1 MAKTRVGIRN
11 GALFN
16 QTSTLWNNLL
26 AYYTGD
32 NTPDDSL
39 GNYNGTLVNGT
50 TYGTGKINQGF
61 SFDGVNDYVDLGNN
75 LDFDGTTPFSI
86 STWVKFDVLG
96 NIEFLINK
104 RDTTLSIRGYS
115 LQKRNTNEIEF
126 QLVNHAQG
134 GQYRI
139 AVYTSTQVTNNTF
152 YHCVVTYD
160 GSGNSNGVKIYLDG
174 VSDTLVTRTNTL
186 ANKTISN
193 SGNLWFGNLA
203 YQNLP
208 LNGLLDEVGIW
219 DRVLTPSEVTELYNS
234 GSGKQ
239 YTPPVVSTPSI
250 ITDGLVL
257 NLDAGNTLSYPG
269 TGTDWF
275 DLTSN
280 DNDGVLLN
288 GASYITDGGGSISFD
303 GVNDFVDCG
312 NDISFDI
319 TQTLTLECWVKK
331 STKGGYHHLIS
342 KFPGGNCSYLLGTNT
357 NGQPYFS
364 RSTTGSNQ
372 GINGTYNS
380 NISDDNWY
388 HVVASY
394 NSLSSTLIMSVNGV
408 AQTFSLSGDIHV
420 STTNVNIA
428 KRTNV
433 GQYFPANI
441 PVARIYNNA
450 LTETQIQQNYNAT
463 KGRFGL

>member
-1 MAKTRVGIRN
+1 MAKKRVGIRN

-32 NTPDDSL
+32 GTPDDAL

-61 SFDGVNDYVDLGNN
+61 SFDGVNDYVNMGNV
-75 LDFDGTTPFSI
+75 LDFDGSTPFSI

-104 RDTTLSIRGYS
+104 RDTTSSVRGYS

-126 QLVNHAQG
+126 QVVNNAQA
-134 GQYRI
+134 GQNRL
-139 AVYTSTQVTNNTF
+139 ALYTSTQLTNNTF

-160 GSGNSNGVKIYLDG
+160 GSRNPNGVKIYLDG
-174 VSDTLVTRTNTL
+174 VSDTLVTRSNTL
-186 ANKTISN
+186 TDTISN

-239 YTPPVVSTPSI
+239 YTPPAVSTPSI

-269 TGTDWF
+269 SGTDWF

-303 GVNDFVDCG
+303 GVND
-312 NDISFDI
+312 
-319 TQTLTLECWVKK
+319 
-331 STKGGYHHLIS
+331 YALI
-342 KFPGGNCSYLLGTNT
+342 
-357 NGQPYFS
+357 
-364 RSTTGSNQ
+364 
-372 GINGTYNS
+372 YNS
-380 NISDDNWY
+380 NTINTVSVTVSMWIKFNMFSNDKVLLSKGSGGARKYWLYENAGIQFFYVNNSTPKIPKETLLDGNWHNIVGTY
-388 HVVASY
+388 DG
-394 NSLSSTLIMSVNGV
+394 SSTLSLYHNGV
-408 AQTFSLSGDIHV
+408 LFGTGGCTD
-420 STTNVNIA
+420 TTQNTQHLGINA
-428 KRTNV
+428 
-433 GQYFPANI
+433 
-441 PVARIYNNA
+441 YNNGGYIAGDKYLPTITMYNRA
-450 LTETQIQQNYNAT
+450 LTDSEVLQNYNAT